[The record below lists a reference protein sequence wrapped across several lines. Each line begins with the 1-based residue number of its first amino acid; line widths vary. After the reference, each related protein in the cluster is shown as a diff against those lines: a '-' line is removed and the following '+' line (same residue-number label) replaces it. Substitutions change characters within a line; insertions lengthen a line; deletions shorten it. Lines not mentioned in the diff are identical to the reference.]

1 MSAPSLPPPPPPQP
15 PQPPLTPQ
23 PPAPQRLTRFDG
35 CLGFFLG
42 FCAGILI
49 LMLGFGMGRAR
60 AGLIL
65 IAVLGIAS
73 IVGLIY
79 LAKSHPRWSRL
90 NHAMVI
96 GIALIGLL
104 FGLCN
109 ALT

>member
-1 MSAPSLPPPPPPQP
+1 V
-15 PQPPLTPQ
+15 
-23 PPAPQRLTRFDG
+23 TRFDG
-35 CLGFFLG
+35 CLGFFFG
-42 FCAGILI
+42 FCIGIVILFAG
-49 LMLGFGMGRAR
+49 MSTGRR
-60 AGLIL
+60 SGLIL
-65 IAVLGIAS
+65 IVFIGIGS

-79 LAKSHPRWSRL
+79 LAKLHPRWSRW